1 MRRVVRYALCAMVLV
16 VAGQVAAQEK
26 SANTNMDILKD
37 KIKADKK
44 LLVAS
49 NMNLTDSEAKA
60 FWPIYDAY
68 QRDLQKINERLIKA
82 ITTYADAYNKD
93 TLTDAQAKQITSDV
107 IGVEESE
114 VTLRRTYA
122 AKLAKVLP
130 GKKVARYLQIESKIR
145 ALVRFDLASQIPL
158 VE

>member
-1 MRRVVRYALCAMVLV
+1 M
-16 VAGQVAAQEK
+16 E
-26 SANTNMDILKD
+26 ILKD

-44 LLVAS
+44 LLVAD
-49 NMNLTDSEAKA
+49 NMQLTDKEAKA

-68 QRDLQKINERLIKA
+68 QKDLMKINDRLAKA
-82 ITTYADAYNKD
+82 ITAYAEAYNKD
-93 TLTDAQAKQITSDV
+93 TLTDAQAMRLTSDV
-107 IGVEESE
+107 IAVEASE
-114 VTLRRTYA
+114 AQLRKTYA

-145 ALVRFDLASQIPL
+145 AIIRYDLAGQIPL

>member
-44 LLVAS
+44 LLVAD

-68 QRDLQKINERLIKA
+68 QRDLQKINDRLRKA
-82 ITTYADAYNKD
+82 ITTYAEAYNKD

-145 ALVRFDLASQIPL
+145 ALVRFELASQIPL